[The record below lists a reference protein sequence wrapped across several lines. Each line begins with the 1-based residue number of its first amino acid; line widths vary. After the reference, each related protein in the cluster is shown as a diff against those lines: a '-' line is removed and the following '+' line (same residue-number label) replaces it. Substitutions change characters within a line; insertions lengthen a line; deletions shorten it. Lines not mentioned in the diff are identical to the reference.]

1 MDDCLFC
8 KISRGEIPCRKV
20 YEDDEVLAFH
30 DIRPAARVHF
40 LIIPKQHIE
49 SMLSVEPAH
58 AALMGK
64 LMTLVPQLAR
74 EQGLG
79 EGFKVNINTG
89 RAGGQEVFH
98 LHLHV
103 FGGGPAAA

>member
-20 YEDDEVLAFH
+20 YEDEEVLAFY

-40 LIIPKQHIE
+40 LIIPKLHIE